1 MNAKVDL
8 PAELTL
14 ADLANDRDVLRERKR
29 ELEAEIKLLEQA
41 LAANEL
47 AIIERLDEM
56 GVNKFAVGKLSF
68 SISENTVGNVE
79 DWDQVHAYIRDNN
92 AFHLVQRRLANAAYK
107 ELLDMGEELPGVVP
121 FNKRTLNFR
130 KGA

>member
-29 ELEAEIKLLEQA
+29 ELEAEIKLLDQA

-121 FNKRTLNFR
+121 FNKRSLNFR

>member
-1 MNAKVDL
+1 MNAAVEL
-8 PAELTL
+8 PTEVTL

-29 ELEAEIKLLEQA
+29 ELEAEIKLLDRA

-47 AIIERLDEM
+47 AIIERLDEL
-56 GVNKFAVGKLSF
+56 GVGKFAVGKLSF
-68 SISENTVGNVE
+68 SISENTVGNVV

>member
-29 ELEAEIKLLEQA
+29 ELEAEIKLLDQA

-47 AIIERLDEM
+47 AIIERLDGM
-56 GVNKFAVGKLSF
+56 GVSRFAVGKLSF

-79 DWDQVHAYIRDNN
+79 DWDQVYDYIKANN

-107 ELLDMGEELPGVVP
+107 ELLDMGDSLPGVVP
-121 FNKRTLNFR
+121 FNKRSLNFR

>member
-29 ELEAEIKLLEQA
+29 ELEAEVKLLDQA

-121 FNKRTLNFR
+121 FNKRSLNFR

>member
-1 MNAKVDL
+1 MNAKVDA
-8 PAELTL
+8 PTEVTL
-14 ADLANDRDVLRERKR
+14 AYLANRRDDLRERKR
-29 ELEAEIKLLEQA
+29 ELEAEVKSIDKA
-41 LAANEL
+41 LAENEL
-47 AIIERLDEM
+47 LIIERLDEM

>member
-14 ADLANDRDVLRERKR
+14 ADLANRRDALRERKR
-29 ELEAEIKLLEQA
+29 ELEAEVKSIDKA
-41 LAANEL
+41 LAENEL
-47 AIIERLDEM
+47 LIIERLDEM

-121 FNKRTLNFR
+121 FNKRSLNFR

>member
-8 PAELTL
+8 PAEVTL
-14 ADLANDRDVLRERKR
+14 ADLANRRDALRERKR
-29 ELEAEIKLLEQA
+29 ELDAEVKDIEKS

-47 AIIERLDEM
+47 EIIERLDDM

-68 SISENTVGNVE
+68 SISENIVGNVE
-79 DWDQVHAYIRDNN
+79 DWDQVYDYIKSNS

-121 FNKRTLNFR
+121 FTKRTLNFR

>member
-29 ELEAEIKLLEQA
+29 ELEAEVKLLDQA

>member
-14 ADLANDRDVLRERKR
+14 ADLANRRDTLRERKR
-29 ELEAEIKLLEQA
+29 KLSAGVDKLDA
-41 LAANEL
+41 LLAANEL

-56 GVNKFAVGKLSF
+56 GVSRFAVGKLSF

-79 DWDQVHAYIRDNN
+79 DWDQVYAYIRDNN

-107 ELLDMGEELPGVVP
+107 ELLDMGDSLPGVVP
-121 FNKRTLNFR
+121 FNKRSLNFR

>member
-14 ADLANDRDVLRERKR
+14 ADLANNRDVLRERKR

-47 AIIERLDEM
+47 AIIERLDGM

-68 SISENTVGNVE
+68 SISENLVGNVE
-79 DWDQVHAYIRDNN
+79 DWDQVYAYIKNN
-92 AFHLVQRRLANAAYK
+92 GAFHLIQRRLANAAYK
-107 ELLDMGEELPGVVP
+107 ELLDMGDELPGVVP
-121 FNKRTLNFR
+121 FTKRTLNFR
-130 KGA
+130 KSA

>member
-29 ELEAEIKLLEQA
+29 ELEAEIKLLDQA

-56 GVNKFAVGKLSF
+56 GVSRFAVGKLSF

-79 DWDQVHAYIRDNN
+79 DWDQVHSYIRDNN

-107 ELLDMGEELPGVVP
+107 ELLDMGDSLPGVVP
-121 FNKRTLNFR
+121 FNKRSLNFR

>member
-8 PAELTL
+8 PAEVTL
-14 ADLANDRDVLRERKR
+14 ADLANRRDTLRERKR
-29 ELEAEIKLLEQA
+29 KLSAGVDKLDA
-41 LAANEL
+41 LLAANEQ
-47 AIIERLDEM
+47 AIIERLDGM

-79 DWDQVHAYIRDNN
+79 DWDGLYGYIKANN
-92 AFHLVQRRLANAAYK
+92 AFHLIQRRLANAAYK
-107 ELLDMGEELPGVVP
+107 ELLDMGDELPGVVP
-121 FNKRTLNFR
+121 FTKRTLNFR

>member
-14 ADLANDRDVLRERKR
+14 ADLANNRDVLRERKR
-29 ELEAEIKLLEQA
+29 ELEAEIKLLDQA

-47 AIIERLDEM
+47 AIIERLDEL
-56 GVNKFAVGKLSF
+56 GVGKFAVGKLSF
-68 SISENTVGNVE
+68 SISENTVGNVV

>member
-1 MNAKVDL
+1 MNVALEL
-8 PAELTL
+8 PTELTL
-14 ADLANDRDVLRERKR
+14 ADLANDRETLRERKR

-79 DWDQVHAYIRDNN
+79 D
-92 AFHLVQRRLANAAYK
+92 
-107 ELLDMGEELPGVVP
+107 
-121 FNKRTLNFR
+121 
-130 KGA
+130 

>member
-29 ELEAEIKLLEQA
+29 ELEAEIKLLDQA

-79 DWDQVHAYIRDNN
+79 DWDQVYDYIKANN

-107 ELLDMGEELPGVVP
+107 ELLDMGDSLPGVVP

>member
-8 PAELTL
+8 PTELTL
-14 ADLANDRDVLRERKR
+14 ADLANDRDALRERKR

-56 GVNKFAVGKLSF
+56 GVSRFAVGKLSF

>member
-14 ADLANDRDVLRERKR
+14 ADLATQRDVLRERKR
-29 ELEAEIKLLEQA
+29 ELEAEIKLLDQA

-47 AIIERLDEM
+47 AIIEKLDGM

-79 DWDQVHAYIRDNN
+79 DWDQVYAYIRDNN

-107 ELLDMGEELPGVVP
+107 ELLDMGEALPGVVP
-121 FNKRTLNFR
+121 FNKRSLNFR